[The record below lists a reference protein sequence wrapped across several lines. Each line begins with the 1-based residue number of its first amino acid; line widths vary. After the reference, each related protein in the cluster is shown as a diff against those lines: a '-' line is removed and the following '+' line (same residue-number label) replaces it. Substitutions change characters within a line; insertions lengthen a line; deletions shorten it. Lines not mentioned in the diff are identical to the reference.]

1 MTGDDLERARRAWD
15 ALNRGDFDAVLEYV
29 HPDIEWR
36 PALGPGGAEGR
47 VYRGRDAYERW
58 LRTELLEVWEEF
70 RAENMEFRELPG
82 NRILLLGELVVRGKA
97 SGLEMRTPF
106 GQIAYLR
113 DGMAVRLD
121 AFADHATALE
131 AAAEM
136 PD

>member
-1 MTGDDLERARRAWD
+1 MRRAWQ
-15 ALNRGDFDAVLEYV
+15 ALNRRDFDAVLEYV

-58 LRTELLEVWEEF
+58 LRTELLDVWEEF
-70 RAENMEFRELPG
+70 RGENLEFRELPG
-82 NRILLLGELVVRGKA
+82 DRILLLGELVVRGKA
-97 SGLEMRTPF
+97 SGLEIRTPF

-113 DGMAVRLD
+113 DGLAVRLD
-121 AFADHATALE
+121 AFPDHASALE
-131 AAAEM
+131 AAAKM